1 MKQAPVDQ
9 TQNSLVNCLY
19 SPTDQAQRSLVYI
32 LRYTVQETRARTPWL
47 HVTLCI
53 LRYTEY
59 YITASVLYFVQSY
72 CFYHFLVNIL
82 KIIITAVP
90 KLRSSIFIKKSLVF
104 FFSFKTLLYRST
116 FQNTTRNR
124 KSMGILLCEQ
134 HEKYPDGNVEKLC
147 EVSRVIPNRE
157 KMSTFPILNLTRKS
171 QK

>member
-32 LRYTVQETRARTPWL
+32 LRYTVQETRPITLWL

-59 YITASVLYFVQSY
+59 YITASVLYSVQSY
-72 CFYHFLVNIL
+72 CFHHFLVNIL

-90 KLRSSIFIKKSLVF
+90 KLRSSINMHKSSF
-104 FFSFKTLLYRST
+104 FL
-116 FQNTTRNR
+116 
-124 KSMGILLCEQ
+124 
-134 HEKYPDGNVEKLC
+134 
-147 EVSRVIPNRE
+147 
-157 KMSTFPILNLTRKS
+157 
-171 QK
+171 

>member
-19 SPTDQAQRSLVYI
+19 SPTDQAQHSLVYI

-72 CFYHFLVNIL
+72 CFHHFLVNIL
-82 KIIITAVP
+82 KITITAVP
-90 KLRSSIFIKKSLVF
+90 KLRSSIFIKKSLF
-104 FFSFKTLLYRST
+104 FFLVLKRSSIAPRFKTQREIESLWEFCFANNMKST
-116 FQNTTRNR
+116 RMVTL
-124 KSMGILLCEQ
+124 KSCARCPE
-134 HEKYPDGNVEKLC
+134 
-147 EVSRVIPNRE
+147 
-157 KMSTFPILNLTRKS
+157 
-171 QK
+171 